1 MIEREFDSLARI
13 KSGVRGFE
21 GQHSPEMK
29 SPMEVQASA
38 ALRGVGSGLNMT
50 DRVETIEEHL
60 HRLAKERLEWALHL
74 ERAERRCRNAYTN
87 LRDGIFDFI
96 GKWSEKGNGHT
107 WVELINDLERHLV
120 RLCPDVK
127 NLRTV
132 HDEFGALLWVD
143 ESVFP
148 VQENREHR

>member
-50 DRVETIEEHL
+50 DRVETIAVL
-60 HRLAKERLEWALHL
+60 
-74 ERAERRCRNAYTN
+74 RC
-87 LRDGIFDFI
+87 LRC
-96 GKWSEKGNGHT
+96 GKRGGCECQK
-107 WVELINDLERHLV
+107 
-120 RLCPDVK
+120 
-127 NLRTV
+127 
-132 HDEFGALLWVD
+132 DED
-143 ESVFP
+143 EC
-148 VQENREHR
+148 NC